1 MKRNLGIIALT
12 LAVTVVAL
20 PGDLLAQHDARSLA
34 MGEAYTAVARGLSSS
49 FYNPA
54 NLGLSDGPAAEF
66 KLFSFG
72 VGLNNNSFVYSDY
85 DKYNGKHLTESDKEA
100 ILNSIPEEGLNLK
113 AFTGAEALSFAYR
126 CFAFNLSGWG
136 DADLYLPKDPV
147 ELALYGNALKSN
159 VELDDARGESCA
171 LASATLSGG
180 FPLLRSEK
188 LEVAVGAGFHY
199 LYGIAYGEIL
209 EVEGEAIT
217 TDTSLSAH
225 GEIQMRT
232 ALGGQGYSADLGLAM
247 RYNKRWTFGF
257 SILRMLENV
266 NWNRDTEKRVY
277 WFEVE
282 PLNAETIDD
291 DSVATSDDS
300 TFTIDDFSTRRPTVV
315 RTGVAYQASR
325 LLCSMDLTSASK
337 NGVGRSGTNFG
348 LGFEYRLIDWL
359 PLRMGFSVGSY
370 YGNFSSYGCGFD
382 FGRFSFDF
390 ALANFGSLLPK
401 DTKGL
406 GISLSNCM
414 RF

>member
-12 LAVTVVAL
+12 LVVTIVAL

-54 NLGLSDGPAAEF
+54 NLGLSDGPRAEL

-85 DKYNGKHLTESDKEA
+85 DKYNGKHLTESDKEE
-100 ILNSIPEEGLNLK
+100 ILSSIPEEGVNLK

-126 CFAFNLSGWG
+126 YFAFNLSGWG

-147 ELALYGNALKSN
+147 ELALYGNAVKNS
-159 VELDDARGESCA
+159 VELDDAHGESYA

-180 FPLLRSEK
+180 LSLLANEK

-209 EVEGEAIT
+209 EAEGEAIT

-225 GEIQMRT
+225 GEIAMRT

-247 RYNKRWTFGF
+247 RYKKRWTFGF

-266 NWNRDTEKRVY
+266 NWNRDTEKRIY
-277 WFEVE
+277 WFDVE

-291 DSVATSDDS
+291 DSVATSDD
-300 TFTIDDFSTRRPTVV
+300 TVFTIDDFSTRRPTLV
-315 RTGVAYQASR
+315 RTGIAYR
-325 LLCSMDLTSASK
+325 TEKLLCSMDLTSASK

-348 LGFEYRLIDWL
+348 MGVEYRLIRWFPVRL
-359 PLRMGFSVGSY
+359 GFSAGSY
-370 YGNFSSYGCGFD
+370 YGNFGSWGFGFD
-382 FGRFSFDF
+382 FGMFNLDF

-406 GISLSNCM
+406 GVSLSNCM